1 MSTTLSYP
9 VTDFLIGSTNTVR
22 LEHKTV
28 TPLQS
33 GTLER
38 GSVLANNGDG
48 TFSALAKTAVASSSM
63 SVSSHAITISAQ
75 NVDASTIEVEKSG
88 TALVL
93 DTDYTVALDDATG
106 YTVITLKSTSSY
118 YSEAALDVAYST
130 TNVQDAEV
138 ILAEDVPEGNSN
150 VTAPV
155 YVSGDFIVQGLKL
168 ASGITLSEAGKKS
181 LKDAGIYLVN
191 GIEA

>member
-1 MSTTLSYP
+1 MATSLNYP
-9 VTDFLIGSTNTVR
+9 VTDFLIGSPNTVR

-38 GSVLANNGDG
+38 GSVLAGSNGV
-48 TFSALAKTAVASSSM
+48 FSQV
-63 SVSSHAITISAQ
+63 SAQ
-75 NVDASTIEVEKSG
+75 TVD
-88 TALVL
+88 
-93 DTDYTVALDDATG
+93 
-106 YTVITLKSTSSY
+106 
-118 YSEAALDVAYST
+118 
-130 TNVQDAEV
+130 NAEV
-138 ILAEDVPEGNSN
+138 ILAEDVPEGSSN

-168 ASGITLSEAGKKS
+168 ATGVTLSEAGKKS
-181 LKDAGIYLVN
+181 LKDAGIYLTN